1 VRLAWV
7 SLLLVA
13 SPAQAGPFTKLIM
26 PGPVIEGHADLEE
39 TCEKCHESF
48 DKSSQR
54 RLCLGCHDKVAGD
67 VEAKTGYHGRFPGVG
82 SNECKHCHTDHKGR
96 DHDIV
101 RLDPETFDHGYTDMA
116 LDGRHR
122 RVACTACHKAGAL
135 YREAP
140 SRCVDCHGDKDP
152 HKGTLGEKCGEC
164 HDAGGW
170 RKTSFDHAA
179 TDFPL
184 KGSHR
189 DVACTQC
196 HVKADYKQTPT
207 ACVACHQLNDVHAGR
222 YGRRCDSCHGEDKWK
237 KTTFNHDR
245 DTKFRLSGR
254 HADVRCDA
262 CHPRRLYEDKVG
274 GQCYDC
280 HKADDPHR
288 ERFGRRCQECH
299 NVRGWKS
306 KSFDHQRDAG
316 LELHGRHA
324 KLDCVACHWSGVE
337 KRETARVC
345 IDCHGGD
352 DAHKGELGR
361 RCDSCHGEDDWTTVR
376 FDHGLARFPLIGLH
390 AVVPCE
396 ECHLTAQFKQAPGEC
411 NDCHKAKD
419 VHKGRFGAKCG
430 DCHNPNGWRLWRFD
444 HNTQTDFV
452 LDGAHQGLSCHACH
466 KESAGGNL
474 EQSSECNACHSA
486 DDVHEG
492 RFGPL
497 CQRCH
502 TTTRFGDVKF

>member
-1 VRLAWV
+1 L
-7 SLLLVA
+7 
-13 SPAQAGPFTKLIM
+13 PIQAGPFTKLIM

-48 DKSSQR
+48 DKTSQR
-54 RLCLGCHDKVAGD
+54 RLCLGCHEKVAGD
-67 VEAKTGYHGRFPGVG
+67 VEGKTGYHGRFPGVG

-96 DHDIV
+96 EQDIV

-122 RVACTACHKAGAL
+122 RVACVACHKPGAL

-140 SRCVDCHGDKDP
+140 SRCVDCHGDNDP
-152 HKGTLGEKCGEC
+152 HKGTLGEKCGDC
-164 HDAGGW
+164 HDPGGW
-170 RKTSFDHAA
+170 RQTAFDHGT

-189 DVACTQC
+189 DVACAQC

-207 ACVACHQLNDVHAGR
+207 ACADCHQLNDVHAGR
-222 YGRRCDSCHGEDKWK
+222 YGKRCDTCHGVEKWK
-237 KTTFNHDR
+237 QTSFNHDR
-245 DTKFRLSGR
+245 DTKFRLSGQHR
-254 HADVRCDA
+254 DVRCDA
-262 CHPRRLYEDKVG
+262 CHTGRLYEDKVG
-274 GQCYDC
+274 TQCYDC

-299 NVRGWKS
+299 SEKGWKS
-306 KSFDHQRDAG
+306 ESFDHGRDAG
-316 LELHGRHA
+316 LVLHGRHA

-345 IDCHGGD
+345 SDCHGGD

-361 RCDSCHGEDDWTTVR
+361 RCEACHGESDWTTVR
-376 FDHGLARFPLIGLH
+376 FDHGIARFPLIGLH

-396 ECHLTAQFKQAPGEC
+396 ECHLSPQFKQAPGEC
-411 NDCHKAKD
+411 NDCHKSKD
-419 VHKGRFGAKCG
+419 VHEGRFGSKCG

-452 LDGAHQGLSCHACH
+452 LDGAHEGLSCHACH
-466 KESAGGNL
+466 KEAAGGHVK
-474 EQSSECNACHSA
+474 QSSECNACHAS
-486 DDVHEG
+486 DDVHDG
-492 RFGPL
+492 RFGLL

-502 TTTRFGDVKF
+502 TTTRFGDVRF